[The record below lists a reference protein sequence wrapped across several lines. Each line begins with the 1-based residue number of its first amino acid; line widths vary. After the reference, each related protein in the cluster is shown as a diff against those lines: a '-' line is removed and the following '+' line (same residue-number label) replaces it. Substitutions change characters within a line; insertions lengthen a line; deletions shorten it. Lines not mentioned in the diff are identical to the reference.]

1 MGYES
6 DKKILET
13 IVYENDNDE
22 LKSKLYDLLIPSIKS
37 SQPIYTQKNAYKFLS
52 LNTKGKE
59 NFNVYD
65 ILSNNL
71 FPNYSDNI
79 SKCKYLGFIV
89 RKILLTHLGYMMKQI
104 EDSYTNKRVD
114 LPGSLLLEL
123 YRELW
128 GNFKRNTSLKIDA
141 EYKLNHESIE
151 GSDIS
156 KIINEFNIGK
166 IFDTSIM
173 DSISK
178 SFGA

>member
-1 MGYES
+1 MRNKIKSKVDDSKVERFENTFIVRILGLDVKVPLFILFRALGYES

-89 RKILLTHLGYMMKQI
+89 RKNIA
-104 EDSYTNKRVD
+104 NA
-114 LPGSLLLEL
+114 
-123 YRELW
+123 YR
-128 GNFKRNTSLKIDA
+128 
-141 EYKLNHESIE
+141 
-151 GSDIS
+151 
-156 KIINEFNIGK
+156 II
-166 IFDTSIM
+166 
-173 DSISK
+173 
-178 SFGA
+178 